1 MGDLILPRRGVLLG
15 LGALIAA
22 PAVCKADWLMPIFG
36 DKRYRYTFSWWQR
49 VDGKW
54 NAALNVETVLLTE
67 AEACFFAPA
76 MPPKSEIWMSDLDG
90 GPRSWRRS
98 ETGLLVDD
106 GPRMYR
112 GPLAAA

>member
-54 NAALNVETVLLTE
+54 DHSPNIEILSMTEVEAAFYT
-67 AEACFFAPA
+67 PA
-76 MPPKSEIWMSDLDG
+76 MSPKSEIWMSDLDG
-90 GPRSWRRS
+90 GPRSFIQTEAGLLIENYPVLRRS
-98 ETGLLVDD
+98 
-106 GPRMYR
+106 
-112 GPLAAA
+112 LAVA